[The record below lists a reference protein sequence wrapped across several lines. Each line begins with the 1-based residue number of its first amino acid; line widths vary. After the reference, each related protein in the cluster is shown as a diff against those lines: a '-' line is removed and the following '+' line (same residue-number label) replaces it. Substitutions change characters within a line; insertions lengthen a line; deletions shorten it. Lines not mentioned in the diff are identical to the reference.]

1 MSAKTQAREGHDELE
16 ARHRAELDAQREEF
30 HRELGRRAF
39 RIGELEEEVHKV
51 AQTYERSLSWRK
63 AFITKKGSRGSESRV
78 PCPAPAPRRA
88 AVPGFEGG

>member
-1 MSAKTQAREGHDELE
+1 MSAETQAREGQDELE

-51 AQTYERSLSWRK
+51 AQTYESSLSWR
-63 AFITKKGSRGSESRV
+63 ITRPVRSAKTLLAKLRRG
-78 PCPAPAPRRA
+78 
-88 AVPGFEGG
+88 

>member
-1 MSAKTQAREGHDELE
+1 MQTRKQDDELE

-51 AQTYERSLSWRK
+51 AQTYESSLSWRLTRPVRSAK
-63 AFITKKGSRGSESRV
+63 TVLAKLRRG
-78 PCPAPAPRRA
+78 
-88 AVPGFEGG
+88 

>member
-1 MSAKTQAREGHDELE
+1 VATIGPVSAETQTRKEIDELE

-51 AQTYERSLSWRK
+51 AQTYESSLSWR
-63 AFITKKGSRGSESRV
+63 ITKPV
-78 PCPAPAPRRA
+78 RA
-88 AVPGFEGG
+88 AKALLAKLRRG

>member
-1 MSAKTQAREGHDELE
+1 MSAETQTHKQDDELE

-51 AQTYERSLSWRK
+51 AQTYESSLSWR
-63 AFITKKGSRGSESRV
+63 ITRPVRSVKTVLSKL
-78 PCPAPAPRRA
+78 RRD
-88 AVPGFEGG
+88 

>member
-1 MSAKTQAREGHDELE
+1 MSAETQTRKQGDELE

-51 AQTYERSLSWRK
+51 AQTYESSLSWR
-63 AFITKKGSRGSESRV
+63 ITRPV
-78 PCPAPAPRRA
+78 RA
-88 AVPGFEGG
+88 ARTVLAKLRRG